1 MKVEALDGPALQEL
15 WPLLED
21 LRHDLGKYI
30 AFETRFLG
38 AEAPEE
44 ELRRALRSD
53 LLATR
58 RGSAGVESAAQIW
71 ARLRPEQLA
80 DDPDV
85 RTVDGALTALG
96 EADLEVAL
104 DGLRSLAGLA
114 QQVRQA
120 TRSLHERAR
129 VRACALGLDPETL

>member
-1 MKVEALDGPALQEL
+1 MRVESLDDGGLRAI
-15 WPLLED
+15 WPRLED

-38 AEAPEE
+38 PSASEE
-44 ELRRALRSD
+44 DLRSALRSD

-58 RGSAGVESAAQIW
+58 RGSRGVESAAQIW
-71 ARLRPEQLA
+71 TRLRPVDLG

-85 RTVDGALTALG
+85 LKVEEALARLR
-96 EADLEVAL
+96 EADLEVDL
-104 DGLRSLAGLA
+104 DGLRALAELA

-129 VRACALGLDPETL
+129 LHACTLGLDPETL